1 MTLLHI
7 CTPGEWQ
14 SAQASG
20 EYRAPSLETEGFI
33 HCSTPAQVADTAL
46 LFYHGRANLCLL
58 VIDAHKAQSE
68 IKYELA
74 SNGGT
79 YPHIY
84 GPLNVSAVTDVVPF
98 PPNADGTFTL
108 PRCLK

>member
-7 CTPGEWQ
+7 CTPEDWQ
-14 SAQASG
+14 TAQTSG
-20 EYRAPSLETEGFI
+20 EYRAASLDTEGFI
-33 HCSTPAQVADTAL
+33 HCSTPAQAAKTAIN
-46 LFYHGRANLCLL
+46 FFHGQTNLILL
-58 VIDAHKAQSE
+58 VIDAHQVQSE

-74 SNGGT
+74 ANGGT

-84 GPLNVSAVTDVVPF
+84 GPLNTSAVTQTVPF

-108 PRCLK
+108 PVCLI